1 MDPLL
6 GVFSG
11 ALCTF
16 KLVFM
21 SSTRCQRFLCPLI
34 WVSTVT
40 TALSGSS
47 AYRASGRSLFYSF
60 DVRKTIKKKKKK
72 RKTRKPQQFMH
83 LPSVFLHLLDVHS
96 INNTGQQLWQN
107 SSFFFIREGL
117 SATGSNLTDF
127 PVKSREYSFCLR
139 NLDLNFILLLSIC
152 SVVFCCSNFD

>member
-1 MDPLL
+1 ML

-16 KLVFM
+16 KLVIM
-21 SSTRCQRFLCPLI
+21 SSARCARFLCPLI

-47 AYRASGRSLFYSF
+47 TYPASGRSLFYSF
-60 DVRKTIKKKKKK
+60 DIRKTIKNQK
-72 RKTRKPQQFMH
+72 RKTRKPQQFIH

-96 INNTGQQLWQN
+96 INNTGKSYGKIRL
-107 SSFFFIREGL
+107 FFIREGL

-127 PVKSREYSFCLR
+127 PGKPREYSLCLR
-139 NLDLNFILLLSIC
+139 NLD
-152 SVVFCCSNFD
+152 

>member
-11 ALCTF
+11 ALCAF
-16 KLVFM
+16 KLVM
-21 SSTRCQRFLCPLI
+21 SSTRCARFLCPFI

-47 AYRASGRSLFYSF
+47 TYPASGRSLFYSF
-60 DVRKTIKKKKKK
+60 DIRKTIKKKKKKK
-72 RKTRKPQQFMH
+72 RKTRKPQQFIH

-96 INNTGQQLWQN
+96 INNTGQKLWKN
-107 SSFFFIREGL
+107 SSFFIWEGL

-127 PVKSREYSFCLR
+127 PGKPREYSLCLR
-139 NLDLNFILLLSIC
+139 SLDWNFILLISIC
-152 SVVFCCSNFD
+152 SVVFCCSYFD